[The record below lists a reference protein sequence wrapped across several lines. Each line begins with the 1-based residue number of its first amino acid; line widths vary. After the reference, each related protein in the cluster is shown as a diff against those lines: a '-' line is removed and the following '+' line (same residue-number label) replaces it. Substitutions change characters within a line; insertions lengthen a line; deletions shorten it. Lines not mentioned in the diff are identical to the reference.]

1 MLSSRGR
8 FRVSFHGLLQ
18 DRLVEMAEVIGQ
30 HLQYFQEL
38 ESATKM
44 LNHPGESLA
53 LQVDFLY
60 MVECVD
66 LCIEYLRQHVRTLPL
81 EFTCM
86 LTAPAEKFQR
96 VGLISPSLPTMHDA
110 SDDTYQDV
118 LRGFG

>member
-1 MLSSRGR
+1 
-8 FRVSFHGLLQ
+8 
-18 DRLVEMAEVIGQ
+18 
-30 HLQYFQEL
+30 
-38 ESATKM
+38 M
-44 LNHPGESLA
+44 LNHPGESLV

-96 VGLISPSLPTMHDA
+96 VGLKSPSLPTMHDA